1 MKVSVDD
8 VLYWQYNYRFLSPG
22 SLAGCTAGVAA
33 FLAVSFFYIR
43 GHEFAGVAAFLAVS
57 FFYIRGHEF
66 ASFVQPWIT
75 Y

>member
-43 GHEFAGVAAFLAVS
+43 GHEFA
-57 FFYIRGHEF
+57 
-66 ASFVQPWIT
+66 SFVQPWIT